1 MPTLNHLKCF
11 VTVAETHSITAAA
24 KRLHRSPSAISMTL
38 SNLEAEFGRGLFESD
53 GKSRLTPF
61 GSYVF
66 EIASEQINR
75 FTSAIDNVQA
85 YANNSFGRVNIAT
98 LPSFAS
104 QYLPSLLSSFNKNY
118 PQITIAIRD
127 ANSERINHLVT
138 HGEID
143 VGIASPTMENSEH
156 VLSQPLITDPIG
168 IICSSDHSLAK
179 LGRPLTWED
188 LQGLTFIANGT
199 CKRVNDPDFQKIVAD
214 ADIDVQNTTSI
225 LAMVSANIGVTTLPR
240 LAVPET
246 RKDVVF
252 LPTAYENLHRSICIL
267 TPADR
272 SLSPATEA
280 FVDTVME
287 IQETAKGKGK
297 ENTSQI

>member
-1 MPTLNHLKCF
+1 MPTLNHLRCF

-38 SNLEAEFGRGLFESD
+38 SNLEAEFGHRLFESD

-66 EIASEQINR
+66 DIASEQINR
-75 FTSAIDNVQA
+75 FTSAMNNVQA

-104 QYLPSLLSSFNKNY
+104 QYLPSLLSSFNKKY

-127 ANSERINHLVT
+127 DNTERINQLVT
-138 HGEID
+138 QGEID
-143 VGIASPTMENSEH
+143 VGIASPTMESNEH

-168 IICSSDHSLAK
+168 IICSPDHALAK
-179 LGRPLTWED
+179 LERPLTWGD
-188 LQGLTFIANGT
+188 LQGLAFIVNGT
-199 CKRVNDPDFQKIVAD
+199 CKRINDPEFQKFVTE

-240 LAVPET
+240 LAVPEA

-252 LPTAYENLHRSICIL
+252 LPTAYKHLHRSICIL

-280 FVDTVME
+280 FIDTV
-287 IQETAKGKGK
+287 IKIK
-297 ENTSQI
+297 EVAEK